1 MSILTLTDRQWSLLI
16 EDRSLTIRF
25 IVQVNNVSGV
35 FQLRLQLFIFE
46 YFIEFVDIIMEHLI
60 ESGVMMK
67 IVKVNLSHVS
77 ESATVHHIQDDVT
90 LWSLVSEV
98 MKLFL
103 SKFELSFT
111 STSSLMTTAPF
122 FPLGIFLVP
131 TTLLT

>member
-1 MSILTLTDRQWSLLI
+1 MMSILTLTDRQWSLLI

-46 YFIEFVDIIMEHLI
+46 YFIEFVYIIMEHLI

-98 MKLFL
+98 MKIVFNLNYTL
-103 SKFELSFT
+103 
-111 STSSLMTTAPF
+111 PQH
-122 FPLGIFLVP
+122 LV
-131 TTLLT
+131 